1 MICKGEPSPLN
12 HSFLGYVIWIQRER
26 FYLLVILV
34 AFSVKSNKFCW
45 YDFFFTL
52 QAVLEPLDEIASLIA
67 AVVHDVDHPGYT
79 NSFLCNAGNELAILY
94 NDIAVLES
102 HHAALAFK
110 LTAKYE
116 RSNIF
121 KGLDM

>member
-1 MICKGEPSPLN
+1 M
-12 HSFLGYVIWIQRER
+12 
-26 FYLLVILV
+26 
-34 AFSVKSNKFCW
+34 
-45 YDFFFTL
+45 DFFLFPKCISDPKGKKLSVTTSVGFGFCL

-110 LTAKYE
+110 LTARDE